1 MLNLLVSLHDLS
13 LASEVGVNTTSV
25 HTKGNPTVY
34 HLRQTQSTSDTGG
47 LSSNRIYCF
56 SAMER
61 MCSRISFGRELID
74 IRDDDIVTPL
84 GMKLSS
90 KVGLT
95 KSMV

>member
-1 MLNLLVSLHDLS
+1 MLNLLVSLHNLS

-34 HLRQTQSTSDTGG
+34 HLRQTQSTSDTEG
-47 LSSNRIYCF
+47 LSSNRMSCF
-56 SAMER
+56 SAR
-61 MCSRISFGRELID
+61 ARICSRISFGKELIE

-90 KVGLT
+90 EVGLT
-95 KSMV
+95 KLMG